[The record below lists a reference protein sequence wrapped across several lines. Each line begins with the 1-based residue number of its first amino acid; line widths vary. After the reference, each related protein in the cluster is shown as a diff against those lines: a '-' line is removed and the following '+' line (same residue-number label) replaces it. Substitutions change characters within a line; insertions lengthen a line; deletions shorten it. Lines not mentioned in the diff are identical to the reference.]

1 MPCHSGIVQSVEQW
15 TVNPY
20 VTGSSPV
27 ARAKISAVSADFLYQ
42 KFAAICSGTQG
53 SKISKNDVVFSDQI
67 RCQKMGCKNTIILR
81 MQTRMSGCCVCQRI
95 TFAKKWAIKSNK
107 QHKKRALFSKNCSQ
121 CSANKY

>member
-1 MPCHSGIVQSVEQW
+1 
-15 TVNPY
+15 
-20 VTGSSPV
+20 
-27 ARAKISAVSADFLYQ
+27 
-42 KFAAICSGTQG
+42 
-53 SKISKNDVVFSDQI
+53 
-67 RCQKMGCKNTIILR
+67 